1 MSYFVTGGTGFIG
14 RNLIEQLLERDGTIY
29 VLVREGSRGRL
40 EELRSRWGADEDRIV
55 PVIGDLSQEKLGC
68 EDQIAEL
75 KGKIEHFFHL
85 AAIYDMTADAESQR
99 VANVE
104 GTREAT
110 RLANEL
116 EVDHLHMVSSIAAAG
131 LYKGTFTEEMFDE
144 AHDVENHPYF
154 QTKHESEGVVR
165 DDAEVP
171 WRIYRPGIVVGH
183 SETGEMDK
191 VDGPYYFFKLLQRA
205 RNLLPSWVPGIG
217 IEGREINLVPVDFVA
232 KAMDHIAH
240 QDGLDGKVFH
250 LTDPNPLSAGQI
262 INLFARSA
270 HAPEAAMRIDP
281 KMLDVVPKQVRSG
294 VQMLPPVKRIADTVL
309 ADLGIPRSVLVY
321 INYPTSFDSTNTQ
334 KALEGT
340 DISVPPLQGYADR
353 LWDYWERNL
362 DPDLFKDRSLSGA
375 ISGKTVMI
383 TGASS
388 GIGKAAAIKAA
399 AAGATVLLVARSPE
413 KLEET
418 KAEITEAGGDAHI
431 HRADLSDL
439 DDLDRMA
446 AEVLEEH
453 GRVDILVNNA
463 GRSIRRS
470 VENSYDRFHDFER
483 TMQLNY
489 FGSLKLILSL
499 MPAMRKRG
507 KDGKKG
513 GHIINV
519 SSIGVQTNTP
529 RFSAYV
535 ASKAALDAWSRCV
548 ASEVIDDKVHITTIH
563 MPLVRTPMIAP
574 TKMYDAFPTITPE
587 EAADMICDAM
597 IRKPKKVATRLGN
610 FGEMLYNVAPK
621 ASDAILS
628 TAYKLFPESSAAKKD
643 DAKPLKEGEK
653 PAKDEELSTEG
664 VAFAYLMRGVHW

>member
-1 MSYFVTGGTGFIG
+1 
-14 RNLIEQLLERDGTIY
+14 
-29 VLVREGSRGRL
+29 
-40 EELRSRWGADEDRIV
+40 
-55 PVIGDLSQEKLGC
+55 
-68 EDQIAEL
+68 
-75 KGKIEHFFHL
+75 
-85 AAIYDMTADAESQR
+85 
-99 VANVE
+99 
-104 GTREAT
+104 
-110 RLANEL
+110 
-116 EVDHLHMVSSIAAAG
+116 
-131 LYKGTFTEEMFDE
+131 
-144 AHDVENHPYF
+144 
-154 QTKHESEGVVR
+154 
-165 DDAEVP
+165 
-171 WRIYRPGIVVGH
+171 
-183 SETGEMDK
+183 
-191 VDGPYYFFKLLQRA
+191 
-205 RNLLPSWVPGIG
+205 
-217 IEGREINLVPVDFVA
+217 
-232 KAMDHIAH
+232 
-240 QDGLDGKVFH
+240 
-250 LTDPNPLSAGQI
+250 
-262 INLFARSA
+262 
-270 HAPEAAMRIDP
+270 
-281 KMLDVVPKQVRSG
+281 
-294 VQMLPPVKRIADTVL
+294 
-309 ADLGIPRSVLVY
+309 
-321 INYPTSFDSTNTQ
+321 
-334 KALEGT
+334 
-340 DISVPPLQGYADR
+340 
-353 LWDYWERNL
+353 
-362 DPDLFKDRSLSGA
+362 
-375 ISGKTVMI
+375 MI